1 MKRNNGKRSSTAHTG
16 KKEVAI
22 WQPLLNWTC
31 QNLLLFLVIFRIGF
45 YRVCNRACDY
55 TVGNLAF
62 AVES

>member
-1 MKRNNGKRSSTAHTG
+1 MKRNRGRRNSSVHTG

-22 WQPLLNWTC
+22 WQPLLNWTY

-45 YRVCNRACDY
+45 YRVCDRACDH